1 MARKSSAR
9 TPQRKAA
16 EQDAELLAKL
26 DRMVA
31 RDPKLEPG
39 DALEMLGADLVT
51 QRRVRKQFEQA
62 QTEARAS
69 AKKANGGSG
78 HREARALSST
88 KEARVTGPS
97 HSQLRPVD
105 EARPSAEMADER
117 RSSDDASADEGQGR
131 PGGSPMPSPALLA
144 ELGRRLA
151 QLSVEAAE
159 AEVGLAAKAVGADK
173 GEGQPPRGEKAEPAP
188 KGPAR
193 NGSGAWAGAPQMPMP
208 WVKLGLDSTV
218 SALRFQHVMLDAWFK
233 NPVVRLALTQQTML
247 FNSMLQLAAAN
258 PLVKR

>member
-9 TPQRKAA
+9 TPQPKAA
-16 EQDAELLAKL
+16 QDAELLAKL

-62 QTEARAS
+62 QTAARAS

-78 HREARALSST
+78 HREARALSSA

-97 HSQLRPVD
+97 RSQLRPVD
-105 EARPSAEMADER
+105 EARPSAGMSDER

-173 GEGQPPRGEKAEPAP
+173 GEGQSPRGDKAEPARNGAA
-188 KGPAR
+188 K
-193 NGSGAWAGAPQMPMP
+193 NGSGFGAPQMPMP
-208 WVKLGLDSTV
+208 WVKLGMDTTM

-233 NPVVRLALTQQTML
+233 MPVVRLALTQQTML

-258 PLVKR
+258 PLVRR

>member
-1 MARKSSAR
+1 
-9 TPQRKAA
+9 
-16 EQDAELLAKL
+16 
-26 DRMVA
+26 
-31 RDPKLEPG
+31 
-39 DALEMLGADLVT
+39 
-51 QRRVRKQFEQA
+51 
-62 QTEARAS
+62 
-69 AKKANGGSG
+69 
-78 HREARALSST
+78 
-88 KEARVTGPS
+88 
-97 HSQLRPVD
+97 
-105 EARPSAEMADER
+105 
-117 RSSDDASADEGQGR
+117 
-131 PGGSPMPSPALLA
+131 MPSPALLA

-193 NGSGAWAGAPQMPMP
+193 NGSGAGAPQIPMP

-218 SALRFQHVMLDAWFK
+218 SALRMQHAMLDAWFK
-233 NPVVRLALTQQTML
+233 MPVVRLALTQQTML